1 MFIASA
7 ASPNTNT
14 PAPAPD
20 TPVAPAPPVAANTP
34 PVNAPVA
41 TLGMQLVESVNQVA
55 PSVRCIIVT
64 ALAPAVKSPARMAGL

>member
-1 MFIASA
+1 MCIASA

-14 PAPAPD
+14 LAPALA
-20 TPVAPAPPVAANTP
+20 TPAAPAPPVVGNILN
-34 PVNAPVA
+34 VNAPVA

-64 ALAPAVKSPARMAGL
+64 ALALAVK